1 MNNNLD
7 IYLFHRGEH
16 RKAYGYLGAHPNR
29 TGTIFRVWAPNA
41 KSVSVVGD
49 FNNWNSETNIMNK
62 LNNEGLWEVEIKKLK
77 KETLYKFSIENYNGT
92 FNLKA
97 DPYAFYSEERP
108 NTASIIHGVP
118 KFPWADKR
126 WLKSR
131 NINENLNLPVNIYEV
146 HLGSW
151 KKTEDN
157 TFLNYREIAHK
168 LAEYVKFMN
177 YTHIELLPINEY
189 PLDASWGYQIT
200 GYYSVTSR
208 FGTPEDFMY
217 FINHMHKEKIGVILD
232 WVPGHFCKDA
242 HGLYQ
247 FDGKPLY
254 EHSDSRLGEN
264 SQWGTCNFDFSRN
277 EVLSFLNSNA
287 LYWFREFHIDGIRID
302 AVANILYSSFGKN
315 EDFNLK
321 NIYGGDENLEGVTFL
336 KSLNYII
343 REEFPNIMTFA
354 EDSTTWP
361 LVTTP
366 VSQGGLGF
374 SFKWSMGWMNDTLK
388 YIKQDPF
395 YRVNQHNL
403 LTFSFMYSFSEN
415 YILAISHDEV
425 VHGKCSMLNKM
436 PGSIDEKFKNLRL
449 YNAFMMAHPGKK
461 LNFMGNEL
469 AQGLEW
475 RFYDSLE
482 WNLLSFERN
491 KSFHTY
497 IQSLNDFYLKNS
509 SFWELDSDRLG
520 FKWGNSSPE
529 ENTLSFLRKGTDND
543 NFIVVVFNFA
553 NIERKNHRLGVPI
566 AGTYLEVFNTEGSLI
581 FNNDE
586 LTSENI
592 SINEMRYSLNINIP
606 ALAALF
612 FKIKK

>member
-1 MNNNLD
+1 MDNNLD

-16 RKAYGYLGAHPNR
+16 RKAYCYLGAHPNR
-29 TGTIFRVWAPNA
+29 TGTIFRIWAPNA
-41 KSVSVVGD
+41 KSVSVIGD
-49 FNNWNSETNIMNK
+49 FNNWNSQTNTMNK
-62 LNNEGLWEVEIKKLK
+62 LNNEGLWELEINKLK
-77 KETLYKFSIENYNGT
+77 KGTLYKFSIEDYNGN
-92 FNLKA
+92 FKLKS
-97 DPYAFYSEERP
+97 DPYSFYSEERP
-108 NTASIIHGVP
+108 NTASIIHGIP
-118 KFPWADKR
+118 KFSWADKR

-131 NINENLNLPVNIYEV
+131 NKNENLNLPLNIYEV

-151 KKTEDN
+151 QKTENN
-157 TFLNYREIAHK
+157 TFLNYRDIAHK

-177 YTHIELLPINEY
+177 YTHIELLPISEY

-264 SQWGTCNFDFSRN
+264 PQWGTCNFDFSRN

-302 AVANILYSSFGKN
+302 AVANILYSNFGKN
-315 EDFNLK
+315 DDFNIK
-321 NIYGGDENLEGVTFL
+321 NIYGGDENLEGITFL

-343 REEFPNIMTFA
+343 KEEFPDVMTFA

-388 YIKQDPF
+388 YMKQDPF
-395 YRVNQHNL
+395 FRVNLHDL

-415 YILAISHDEV
+415 YILALSHDEV
-425 VHGKCSMLNKM
+425 VHGKSSLLNKV

-449 YNAFMMAHPGKK
+449 YNAFMMTHPGKK
-461 LNFMGNEL
+461 LNFMGNEF
-469 AQGLEW
+469 AHGLEW
-475 RFYDSLE
+475 RFYESLE
-482 WNLLSFERN
+482 WNLLNFKRN
-491 KSFHTY
+491 KSFHAY
-497 IQSLNDFYLKNS
+497 IKSLNNFYLKNS
-509 SFWELDSDRLG
+509 SLWELDSDRAG
-520 FKWGNSSPE
+520 FKWGNSSPV
-529 ENTLSFLRKGTDND
+529 ENTLSFLRKGIDDN
-543 NFIVVVFNFA
+543 NFIVVVFNFS
-553 NIERKNHRLGVPI
+553 NIERKNYRLGVPSF
-566 AGTYLEVFNTEGSLI
+566 GTYLEVFNTENSLVI
-581 FNNDE
+581 NNID
-586 LTSENI
+586 LISEEI
-592 SINEMRYSLNINIP
+592 SINEMQYSFNINIP
-606 ALAALF
+606 ALTALF
-612 FKIKK
+612 FKIKN